1 MHVKTVH
8 RKRELLGGRHWA
20 AASNVSV
27 PKAQQASSSFLRT
40 LGRQAL
46 QSSGRG
52 HRRSPFVYPF
62 SRTNSGLENFIF
74 FDPPPNA
81 FASSIHNKQ
90 QLLLEALMIT
100 LFKQQVFEVV
110 LCIVRRSSRAFMT
123 T

>member
-1 MHVKTVH
+1 MKTVH

-74 FDPPPNA
+74 FDPPPNLL
-81 FASSIHNKQ
+81 
-90 QLLLEALMIT
+90 LLLEALVMIT
-100 LFKQQVFEVV
+100 LFKQQVFEMV